1 MAASTG
7 FTKVDKL
14 HGTVEIKELQHLEV
28 GDTIKGVN
36 ENKIEVD
43 DCEVVSVSTQGNA
56 TVFGNYTSDHYVLSA
71 DDNDTVVAHGE
82 DGEEENVEVFQVLS
96 SCPINVD
103 ESGKKTT
110 FSICG
115 EVLYDGGPMPW
126 SVYLKIHGIM
136 FKLVKETGVR
146 DLSAFHNLDDAT
158 QRLPGL
164 CSSGLTCVEKGDCG
178 EFEATMMALVNKDL
192 VTDARKK
199 VYAAFHHLGDA
210 SKEGSISFMVSKG
223 LSGATASE

>member
-43 DCEVVSVSTQGNA
+43 DCEVVSVSIQGNG

-115 EVLYDGGPMPW
+115 KVLYDGGPMPW

-136 FKLVKETGVR
+136 FKLVKESGVR
-146 DLSAFHNLDDAT
+146 DLSAFHDLDDAI

-164 CSSGLTCVEKGDCG
+164 CISGLTCAEEGDCG
-178 EFEATMMALVNKDL
+178 EFEAKMMDFIKHDL